1 MPVDRQIIIS
11 ILDVGSHVNMYGE
24 YVVGTDVDYRVWA
37 GQQDLSTSRVLETG
51 GTRGDSDRVF
61 RVRWFNELARA
72 TIDQLK
78 ITDHATDT
86 YTVTRFEEVTDRGQ
100 RRRWLDLECTRE
112 SL

>member
-1 MPVDRQIIIS
+1 MPVDRLITVS

-24 YVVGTDVDYRVWA
+24 YIEGTDVDYRVWA

-51 GTRGDSDRVF
+51 GVRGDADRVF
-61 RVRWFNELARA
+61 RVRWFNELASA
-72 TIDQLK
+72 TVDQLK
-78 ITDHATDT
+78 LTDHASDS
-86 YTVTRFEEVTDRGQ
+86 YTITRIEEITKNGQ